1 MLQLSSAPPVV
12 LPSTRGPQQLLS
24 TLKLMQNRA
33 ETLSIPPLRPAVPCS
48 SHSVPE
54 QKAARKAA
62 AAQARTLCKLVWR
75 HVSDAERRPI
85 RNQQNPY
92 ADKKLPARC
101 TPNGPA
107 RAADDESRCPTRPV
121 RQRTQPHAPRAYRV
135 TQRRTETGG
144 SPKDPSPRAPKR
156 PVAELQ
162 AHAPQDK
169 TVVAQKTGD
178 QWQRRTHH
186 KVQRPR

>member
-1 MLQLSSAPPVV
+1 MC
-12 LPSTRGPQQLLS
+12 G
-24 TLKLMQNRA
+24 
-33 ETLSIPPLRPAVPCS
+33 RPAARERTVQS
-48 SHSVPE
+48 GPE
-54 QKAARKAA
+54 A
-62 AAQARTLCKLVWR
+62 CVWPR
-75 HVSDAERRPI
+75 EGAVRG
-85 RNQQNPY
+85 QQNPH
-92 ADKKLPARC
+92 DDEKLPGALHAKR
-101 TPNGPA
+101 TGAP
-107 RAADDESRCPTRPV
+107 ADDESRCPTRPV
-121 RQRTQPHAPRAYRV
+121 GQRTQPHAPQAYRV

>member
-1 MLQLSSAPPVV
+1 MTTEPLNASNSTATRRGGVQLS
-12 LPSTRGPQQLLS
+12 Q
-24 TLKLMQNRA
+24 RA
-33 ETLSIPPLRPAVPCS
+33 RAKT
-48 SHSVPE
+48 
-54 QKAARKAA
+54 ARKAA
-62 AAQARTLCKLVWR
+62 AARARTLCKLVWR

-92 ADKKLPARC
+92 ADKLPGRVARQ
-101 TPNGPA
+101 TDR
-107 RAADDESRCPTRPV
+107 RAPADDESRCPKRPV
-121 RQRTQPHAPRAYRV
+121 EQRTQPHAPRAYRV